1 MPPRFPPIGIA
12 RDRFAG
18 RDRTPSLMS
27 RNVFVTGG
35 AGFTGSKLVR
45 TPHEYGWLREETGEG
60 QLAGA

>member
-1 MPPRFPPIGIA
+1 
-12 RDRFAG
+12 
-18 RDRTPSLMS
+18 MS

-35 AGFTGSKLVR
+35 AGFTGSNLVR